1 MAKAAPLPKSIVL
14 TMMRSNLYIFLENV
28 EHSTSDKDL
37 RMHLLTTLLL
47 AHLLADFPLQTNALA
62 KLKKASLTGVFI
74 HVLVYVLITA
84 LVIREPARYWALI
97 GGLGITHFLID
108 GLKTRYLQSFE
119 TFYFVID
126 QCLHF
131 LSIGI
136 ATYFALVYYTE
147 PPQSILPLGVV
158 LVAVGCA
165 FILAFMV
172 FCWVWVNSLREE
184 QVKRHFL
191 LQWAKHQMLELE
203 QRIGLL
209 LIGFVFAAPTYQWL
223 TNIFHLLG
231 K

>member
-1 MAKAAPLPKSIVL
+1 
-14 TMMRSNLYIFLENV
+14 
-28 EHSTSDKDL
+28 
-37 RMHLLTTLLL
+37 MHLLTTLLL
-47 AHLLADFPLQTNALA
+47 AHLFADFPLQTNALA
-62 KLKKASLTGVFI
+62 KLKKVSLTGVFI

-97 GGLGITHFLID
+97 GGLGIVHFLID
-108 GLKTRYLQSFE
+108 SLKTRYQQSLE

-131 LSIGI
+131 VSMVI
-136 ATYFALVYYTE
+136 ATYLAMVFYPEL
-147 PPQSILPLGVV
+147 PQSILPYDIA
-158 LVAVGCA
+158 LVAVCCA

-172 FCWVWVNSLREE
+172 FCWVWVNSLHEE
-184 QVKRHFL
+184 QVKRHCL

-223 TNIFHLLG
+223 TNILHLLG

>member
-1 MAKAAPLPKSIVL
+1 
-14 TMMRSNLYIFLENV
+14 
-28 EHSTSDKDL
+28 
-37 RMHLLTTLLL
+37 MHLLTTLLL
-47 AHLLADFPLQTNALA
+47 AHLFADFPLQTNALA
-62 KLKKASLTGVFI
+62 KLKKTSLTGVFI
-74 HVLVYVLITA
+74 HVLIYVLITS

-97 GGLGITHFLID
+97 GGLGTIHFLID
-108 GLKTRYLQSFE
+108 SLKTRQSQSVE

-136 ATYFALVYYTE
+136 ATCLTFFYYPE
-147 PPQSILPLGVV
+147 PPQSILPYGVV
-158 LVAVGCA
+158 LVGVGFA
-165 FILAFMV
+165 LVLAFMV
-172 FCWVWVNSLREE
+172 FCWVWVNSLNEE
-184 QVKRHFL
+184 QVKRHYF

-223 TNIFHLLG
+223 TNIFHQLG